1 MKEQFQRSALLV
13 GQEAL
18 EILASSHVAIFG
30 LGGVGGSAAL
40 ALVRAGVTHFDLVD
54 DDVFSLSNL
63 NRQSLSSLS
72 EVGRAKVDV
81 AEERLMA
88 INSDITVVKHRLF
101 YLPGNQGDIDF
112 SSFDYVVDA
121 LDTVAAKLEIA
132 KKAKKAGVPLIS
144 ALGCGNRL
152 DPTKIKIGDIFET
165 QGDPL
170 ARVLRRELR
179 KNGIKELKVVYST
192 EIPLKPISPLGEA
205 LPPGKKSIPGSS
217 PFVPPAAGLA
227 LAYEVCRELTSKGK

>member
-1 MKEQFQRSALLV
+1 MKEQFQRSALLI
-13 GQEAL
+13 GGKAID
-18 EILASSHVAIFG
+18 ILSSSHVAIFG

-40 ALVRAGVTHFDLVD
+40 ALARAGVAHFGLID

-63 NRQSLSSLS
+63 NRQSLSSLN

-81 AEERLMA
+81 AEERLKA
-88 INSDITVVKHRLF
+88 INEDITVIKHRLF
-101 YLPGNQGDIDF
+101 YLPDNHGGIDF

-121 LDTVAAKLEIA
+121 IDTVSAKLEIA
-132 KKAKKAGVPLIS
+132 KEAKKAGVPLIS

-165 QGDPL
+165 SGDPL
-170 ARVLRRELR
+170 ARILRRELR
-179 KNGIKELKVVYST
+179 KNGINELKVVYST
-192 EIPLKPISPLGEA
+192 EIPLKPTSPLGEV
-205 LPPGKKSIPGSS
+205 LPPGKKSVPGSS

-227 LAYEVCRELTSKGK
+227 LAYEVCHELTHKGK